1 MNNRVSALLAALG
14 ATTIYG
20 MNHTIAKVVMP
31 HYIGAFGFIMLRV
44 VGASILFWT
53 VGLFTPKETI
63 DRKDYLR
70 IFFAAFLGM
79 CINMLMFFKGLQL
92 STPINSGVIVTLTP
106 IIILILSA
114 FFLKEKLNGAK
125 FLGITLGFSGALL
138 LILYGN
144 TTQIV
149 NAPNVP
155 LGNTMMLINSV
166 SYGAYLVMVKPL
178 TKKYSTVTLMKWM
191 FLLGVFMTFPV
202 TYPEA
207 SAVSWST
214 LPFEAI
220 WRMAFVIVGTTF
232 LTYMLNVYALKS
244 LPPTTIG
251 AFTYLQP
258 LITIVY
264 AVFTGNDVLDGVK
277 IAACLLVFLG
287 VYLVSRKIKA
297 GEETLVKDF
306 FKGSSKF

>member
-1 MNNRVSALLAALG
+1 MSNRILALFAALG

-44 VGASILFWT
+44 VVDATLFWI
-53 VGLFTPKETI
+53 VSLFTPKEVV
-63 DRKDYLR
+63 DRKDYTR
-70 IFFAAFLGM
+70 IFFAALLGM

-114 FFLKEKLNGAK
+114 FFLKEKLTNMK

-144 TTQIV
+144 TSQVV
-149 NAPNVP
+149 NAPNVS
-155 LGNTMMLINSV
+155 LGNSMMLINSI
-166 SYGAYLVMVKPL
+166 SFGAYLVIVKPL

-191 FLLGVFMTFPV
+191 FLLGIVMTFPV
-202 TYPEA
+202 TYSEFTE
-207 SAVSWST
+207 VSWST
-214 LPFEAI
+214 LPFDAI

-232 LTYMLNVYALKS
+232 LTYMFNVYALKT
-244 LPPTTIG
+244 LPATTIG

-264 AVFTGNDVLDGVK
+264 AVITGNDILDGVK
-277 IAACLLVFLG
+277 ILACFLVFAG
-287 VYLVSRKIKA
+287 VYLVSKKSGNHSIPVSDKRINSA
-297 GEETLVKDF
+297 N
-306 FKGSSKF
+306 